1 MYNVYNEPNHV
12 SRKYIPVFLIRN
24 VRAFI
29 ILILIYSIGPIVNGQ
44 AEQIL
49 ILLPGLNLTVING
62 VLIAIILIIGLVL
75 LFSILSYRKITWWI
89 DGQNVIIKK
98 GILRRVNKS
107 IPISKIQS
115 INITATL
122 SERMFRT
129 ATVKIDTAGGEGDDG
144 NIPCLDKEEAAKLRD
159 IVFAIKHGAIKSAFS
174 PEAETEETAGIANAE
189 ELANANTIY
198 KLPIGNLWLT
208 GISNAKAIVFG
219 FIIMSVISQYAG
231 VFSDLFM
238 GGEDLYEN
246 AFEYAARMALPIIV
260 MFIVIFFAI
269 SWFVSVL
276 VVMAGNYGFTVR
288 NIGNKIEIEKGLITH
303 RIVSIE
309 KQRVQEVRVRQGFIR
324 RIIGYAEISVKTAI
338 LKDQTNT
345 SSSRNNEEMLGIT
358 VIHPFISVK
367 EVDYFVSRLL
377 PDFSSVPDDL
387 KPLPPGARLRSV
399 RRYFGW
405 SLIFIAAGWF
415 IAFAAISSETG
426 GEYFDWFISNSAAVI
441 IPSAIVV
448 AFFTFTGYRAYL
460 GKGVSWNNDFLVVK
474 NGAWAREWARIPRRK
489 IQIATISENPFQ
501 RRVGLATLKGTTGA
515 LAFPSL
521 MDVDLSYA
529 HEYLSWA
536 VTKKKDIR

>member
-1 MYNVYNEPNHV
+1 MYNKYEEPNHV

-29 ILILIYSIGPIVNGQ
+29 ILLLIYSIGPIVNGQ

-49 ILLPGLNLTVING
+49 VILPGLNLTVING

-75 LFSILSYRKITWWI
+75 LFSILSYRKMAWWV

-122 SERMFRT
+122 SERIFHT

-144 NIPCLDKEEAAKLRD
+144 NIPCLDKEDAASLRD
-159 IVFAIKHGAIKSAFS
+159 IVFAIKHGTVISTS
-174 PEAETEETAGIANAE
+174 EIESESGNIESTPIDNGIDND
-189 ELANANTIY
+189 TVY
-198 KLPIGNLWLT
+198 RLPVKNLWLT

-219 FIIMSVISQYAG
+219 FIIMSVVSQYSN

-246 AFEYAARMALPIIV
+246 AFEYAMRMALPLLV
-260 MFIVIFFAI
+260 LTVVLFFVI

-276 VVMAGNYGFTVR
+276 AVMAGNYGFTVR
-288 NIGNKIEIEKGLITH
+288 NIGAKIEIERGLITH

-324 RIIGYAEISVKTAI
+324 RFIGYAEISVKTAI
-338 LKDQTNT
+338 LKDQKNN
-345 SSSRNNEEMLGIT
+345 SSARNNEELLGIT

-367 EVDYFVSRLL
+367 EVDYFVSMLL
-377 PDFSSVPDDL
+377 PDFSGVPGDL
-387 KPLPPGARLRSV
+387 SPLPASARLRSI
-399 RRYFGW
+399 RRYTGW
-405 SLIFIAAGWF
+405 TIIFLAAGWF
-415 IAFAAISSETG
+415 IAFAAISSTTG
-426 GEYFDWFISNSAAVI
+426 GEYFDWFVANRAAVI
-441 IPSAIVV
+441 IPSAIFV
-448 AFFTFTGYRAYL
+448 AFFTLTGYRAYL
-460 GKGVSWNNDFLVVK
+460 GKGVSWNKDFIVVK

-489 IQIATISENPFQ
+489 IQTATISENPFQ
-501 RRVGLATLKGTTGA
+501 RRVGLATLRGTTGA

-521 MDVDLSYA
+521 MDVALEHA
-529 HEYLSWA
+529 HDYLSWA
-536 VTKKKDIR
+536 VTKKEEIR